1 MQNTLT
7 NIGPGKYESRSD
19 FKNRVDDPRKHVAFH
34 SSKKRFLKKR
44 GLVNPGPGEYNTQN
58 AFWNKI
64 EEKLTKGYRG
74 NFGTTT
80 KRFKE

>member
-1 MQNTLT
+1 MT
-7 NIGPGKYESRSD
+7 NIGPGKYESKTA
-19 FKNRVDDPRKHVAFH
+19 FKQKVDDPRKHVPFH
-34 SSKKRFLKKR
+34 SSKKRFKLKK
-44 GLVNPGPGEYNTQN
+44 GLINPGPGEYNTQD